1 MDLADL
7 YADDAR
13 ADRILAEL
21 ADDPKVQAVA
31 ADARMF
37 SELRDQPGWQRLY
50 SLVKGKRDRW
60 MLSVAKEFMA
70 EPERWPKPMEINFH
84 RGYYFG
90 ALWIVSHPEQAE
102 RTLER
107 TARRAWLMTLEG
119 E

>member
-1 MDLADL
+1 MD
-7 YADDAR
+7 DDER

-50 SLVKGKRDRW
+50 SLVKAKRARW
-60 MLSVAKEFMA
+60 MERIARDFMQ
-70 EPERWPKPMEINFH
+70 EPEHWPKPLEIQFM

-90 ALWIVSHPEQAE
+90 ALWIISHPEMAE

-119 E
+119 EEG